1 MVLEGRAYVSERF
14 AGRDLMRT
22 AKNQHFLA
30 FLSTMHR
37 PCPNSAYNFY
47 QASTGRVMGLS
58 RKHDD
63 GSHFLPPL
71 VMAKRDGYDMLGLLV
86 PKLLAFDAGCSKLIC
101 DGAHEVA
108 LDYS

>member
-1 MVLEGRAYVSERF
+1 MTTKGADCHEYRLVGRLAYIGLLS
-14 AGRDLMRT
+14 ASL
-22 AKNQHFLA
+22 KNLK
-30 FLSTMHR
+30 L
-37 PCPNSAYNFY
+37 NY
-47 QASTGRVMGLS
+47 QGLS
-58 RKHDD
+58 RQHDD

>member
-1 MVLEGRAYVSERF
+1 
-14 AGRDLMRT
+14 
-22 AKNQHFLA
+22 
-30 FLSTMHR
+30 MHR

-58 RKHDD
+58 RQHDD

-86 PKLLAFDAGCSKLIC
+86 RSCSRSTRVVLNLFVTVLTKLLSTIL
-101 DGAHEVA
+101 
-108 LDYS
+108 S

>member
-1 MVLEGRAYVSERF
+1 
-14 AGRDLMRT
+14 
-22 AKNQHFLA
+22 
-30 FLSTMHR
+30 MHR

-58 RKHDD
+58 RQHDD

-86 PKLLAFDAGCSKLIC
+86 PNSARINSRGSSTCMPSTRRLLDC
-101 DGAHEVA
+101 DRASWPARPRRHRETT
-108 LDYS
+108 

>member
-1 MVLEGRAYVSERF
+1 
-14 AGRDLMRT
+14 
-22 AKNQHFLA
+22 
-30 FLSTMHR
+30 MHR

-58 RKHDD
+58 RQHDD

-86 PKLLAFDAGCSKLIC
+86 PKLLAFDAGCSNLNLNLFVTVLTKLLSTVTI
-101 DGAHEVA
+101 
-108 LDYS
+108 LS